1 MAPSERSESFR
12 RIVVETTE
20 QLTQR
25 GLKVAPAAVED
36 VVEGLADSASRRLGT
51 TPEDA
56 LSTLE
61 PGKIADLIA
70 IADHHV
76 PQQSV
81 RRVREDSGSATLTVV
96 ATGQLLKALGQAA
109 KYASMNHDEPTT
121 DHAADLVTEVGS
133 GLFSASDE
141 GTVTVPRGVL
151 AETAQVLDLTSERFA
166 AGTWSTCPCGK
177 DHGQQKYDELMP
189 DALRADA
196 ELARQLLVRAMA
208 TGGDSAAPA

>member
-12 RIVVETTE
+12 RIVAETTE

-36 VVEGLADSASRRLGT
+36 VVEGLADSASRRLGA

-61 PGKIADLIA
+61 PGKIADLIVT
-70 IADHHV
+70 ADHHG
-76 PQQSV
+76 PQPSV
-81 RRVREDSGSATLTVV
+81 RRIREDSGSASLTVV
-96 ATGQLLKALGQAA
+96 ATGQFLKAVGQAA
-109 KYASMNHDEPTT
+109 KYASLNRDESTT
-121 DHAADLVTEVGS
+121 DHAADLVTEFGS
-133 GLFSASDE
+133 GLFAASDE
-141 GTVTVPRGVL
+141 GTVTVPRGAL
-151 AETAQVLDLTSERFA
+151 AETAQVLDLAAERFA

-177 DHGQQKYDELMP
+177 DHGQRKYDELMP

-196 ELARQLLVRAMA
+196 ELARQILVRSLAR
-208 TGGDSAAPA
+208 GDDAPAP

>member
-12 RIVVETTE
+12 RIVAETTV

-36 VVEGLADSASRRLGT
+36 VVEGLADSAARRLNA

-61 PGKIADLIA
+61 PGKIADLIVN
-70 IADHHV
+70 ADHHS
-76 PQQSV
+76 PHPSV
-81 RRVREDSGSATLTVV
+81 RRVREDSGSASLTVV
-96 ATGQLLKALGQAA
+96 ATGQLLKAVGQAA
-109 KYASMNHDEPTT
+109 KYASLNHDEPTT
-121 DHAADLVTEVGS
+121 DHAADLVTEFGS
-133 GLFSASDE
+133 GLFAASDG

-151 AETAQVLDLTSERFA
+151 AETAQVLDLTAERFT
-166 AGTWSTCPCGK
+166 AGTWSTCACGK

-196 ELARQLLVRAMA
+196 ELARQILVRSLAE
-208 TGGDSAAPA
+208 GDDTTAP